1 MTFANLLR
9 FGRDMPVPLH
19 LVMIDRQPAFGE
31 GVAYRTNDPRHLLNV
46 PAGKMSAWPDRPDD
60 FLHYSQAHEPSVK
73 PGDFLP
79 RKKYGPYIRQILL
92 DLAESSP
99 AHLSGKMIHDEAT
112 VLQPAPV
119 GWTVQTASGRT
130 VRADAVIFTMGHRPP
145 DDPLRTGWTGPHN
158 RFVGDPWAALVLSQ
172 VEPNESVLLLGS
184 GLTAIDAVLT
194 LNHRERTAPITIVSR
209 HGLMPQPH
217 LREAKPAADVSDL
230 AAQWLESDRPLT
242 AHRLVSA
249 LRKKVE
255 EDTKAGSDWRQII
268 DGLRPLT
275 SKIWSRLSTIER
287 TRFVHRLRP
296 YWEIHRHRM
305 APDIADSIHALRQ
318 AGKIKLMRGTV
329 VSASADDTGVDVV
342 LSNAGNTKR
351 TVRAAWVINCTGPGA
366 HNRHSTHPILRPLL
380 EAGTILEDELHL
392 GLETNAN
399 GQALNARGGTNE
411 TLFVAGTLRKST
423 LWESTA
429 VPELRQQAQSASQY
443 ALEMLL
449 RLPT

>member
-1 MTFANLLR
+1 
-9 FGRDMPVPLH
+9 
-19 LVMIDRQPAFGE
+19 
-31 GVAYRTNDPRHLLNV
+31 
-46 PAGKMSAWPDRPDD
+46 
-60 FLHYSQAHEPSVK
+60 
-73 PGDFLP
+73 
-79 RKKYGPYIRQILL
+79 
-92 DLAESSP
+92 
-99 AHLSGKMIHDEAT
+99 
-112 VLQPAPV
+112 
-119 GWTVQTASGRT
+119 
-130 VRADAVIFTMGHRPP
+130 
-145 DDPLRTGWTGPHN
+145 
-158 RFVGDPWAALVLSQ
+158 
-172 VEPNESVLLLGS
+172 
-184 GLTAIDAVLT
+184 
-194 LNHRERTAPITIVSR
+194 
-209 HGLMPQPH
+209 
-217 LREAKPAADVSDL
+217 
-230 AAQWLESDRPLT
+230 
-242 AHRLVSA
+242 LVSA